1 MNREIKPETSGE
13 ERREGG
19 GSSAA
24 GGPPPRA
31 PGSALPA
38 EGAPRPARP
47 QAKPKRTSPAT
58 YLREV
63 RGELRRVAWPSAK
76 EVRSYSL
83 VVLVVVTLLMF
94 YVFLLDQGIG
104 QVVFQIFG

>member
-19 GSSAA
+19 GST
-24 GGPPPRA
+24 
-31 PGSALPA
+31 ALPA
-38 EGAPRPARP
+38 DRTPRAADGAPRPARP

>member
-1 MNREIKPETSGE
+1 MNREIKPETEGQ
-13 ERREGG
+13 ERRD
-19 GSSAA
+19 
-24 GGPPPRA
+24 RA
-31 PGSALPA
+31 DTS
-38 EGAPRPARP
+38 PRPARP
-47 QAKPKRTSPAT
+47 QQSKAKRTSPAT
-58 YLREV
+58 YLHEV
-63 RGELRRVAWPSAK
+63 RDELRRVAWPSAK